1 MPSIEQARIAE
12 VSQTP
17 QAKRSG
23 AGGIVRP
30 LLWLLLVI
38 SGAANVVTKSMDISV
53 FVSIGFGL
61 VTLACGVALA
71 VDHYRRRRQ

>member
-1 MPSIEQARIAE
+1 MDPYRIAE

-17 QAKRSG
+17 QEKPSG
-23 AGGIVRP
+23 AGGIARP

-38 SGAANVVTKSMDISV
+38 SLAANVVTKSMDISV

-61 VTLACGVALA
+61 VALSCGVALA
-71 VDHYRRRRQ
+71 VDHYRRRRR